1 MTDTVVG
8 DGDAGPVWWEIF
20 GRAGGA
26 VLENTMPGRSL
37 NIEWR
42 ESADDLYRRYEQ
54 ERNGHRKVRLQ
65 AFWLLR
71 RGYQIGE
78 VGKEVQ
84 VDYRT
89 IQRWISWYRVGGIE
103 AVIQRTPG
111 HGAPGRPSRLKP
123 EQVQSL
129 VQKASRGEFRTVWD
143 AVDWVEHQ
151 FGVTY
156 TYTGMHA
163 LLSRNAVDA

>member
-1 MTDTVVG
+1 
-8 DGDAGPVWWEIF
+8 
-20 GRAGGA
+20 
-26 VLENTMPGRSL
+26 MPGRSL

-42 ESADDLYRRYEQ
+42 ETADELYRRYEA

-89 IQRWISWYRVGGIE
+89 IQRWISWYRTGGIE

-123 EQVQSL
+123 EQVESL
-129 VQKASRGEFRTVWD
+129 IQKASKGEFRTVWD
-143 AVDWVEHQ
+143 AVDWVQRQ

-163 LLSRNAVDA
+163 LLSRNAAGAR